1 MKGRHLSVYENLFK
15 CRQEF
20 GYYQTFQVAGTY
32 SHSFSKATLSKV
44 LRKVILENG
53 MLTCNVFPDG
63 KENMLRPVEKAIK
76 FEDVFLDLEDKY
88 ITDNL
93 LNEAGMKFL
102 NSFTFKLGVEEP
114 LFKVLY
120 NEKSSTLSAIFDHSI
135 YDGLNGNYFHEE
147 FIKYLRLMDSEDNEL
162 VSTLFDFSQDGDLLA
177 NELPPPVDAFM
188 TWDEPHN
195 ETFMNKV
202 PPYPKYPGRFLNTKE
217 VKDIAFKL
225 IKFNP
230 DELKVLLKKC
240 KEKQVTLTSYL
251 DIIFALSFKSV
262 YKDTYSVNKV
272 AIALRKF
279 IPWDKDYYI
288 WGNSPH
294 MGLNQNLHIESFNW
308 DDVIEFNK
316 NLKAT
321 ANNDKLLYEVRAWRD
336 ICGTGNESQFFDK
349 ALGKEKPESTKLSN
363 LGLIRIPADDK
374 SKHKLLDLVFSQ
386 DMSPAASDFMIGVVS
401 TELGGLSIVLSYF
414 EYDDGFDEGLV
425 DQFRDNIW
433 KYVQE

>member
-1 MKGRHLSVYENLFK
+1 MKGRHLSTYETLFK

-32 SHSFSKATLSKV
+32 SNSFSKNTLSKV

-53 MLTCNVFPDG
+53 MLSCNVFPDDQ
-63 KENMLRPVEKAIK
+63 KSLLRPVEKIT
-76 FEDVFLDLEDKY
+76 FDDVYVDLEDKY

-93 LNEAGMKFL
+93 LNEEGMKFL
-102 NSFTFKLGVEEP
+102 NSFTFQLGVEKA

-120 NEKSSTLSAIFDHSI
+120 NEKSSTLAAVFDHAVF
-135 YDGLNGNYFHEE
+135 DGINGNYFHEE
-147 FIKYLRLMDSEDNEL
+147 FIKYLRIMDSEDNEMES
-162 VSTLFDFSQDGDLLA
+162 VLFDLSTDETLLA
-177 NELPPPVDAFM
+177 NDLPPPIDAYM
-188 TWDEPHN
+188 KYDEPHN
-195 ETFMNKV
+195 ETFMSKV
-202 PPYPKYPGRFLNTKE
+202 PPYPRYSGRFLNTKD

-225 IKFNP
+225 LKFNP
-230 DELKVLLKKC
+230 DELKTLLKKC
-240 KEKQVTLTSYL
+240 KEKNVTLTSYL
-251 DIIFALSFKSV
+251 DVIFALTFQSV

-279 IPWDKDYYI
+279 IPWDKDYKI

-294 MGLNQNLHIESFNW
+294 MGLNQNLHIKSFSW

-336 ICGTGNESQFFDK
+336 VCGTGNESQFFDK
-349 ALGKEKPESTKLSN
+349 ALGKEKPETTKLSN
-363 LGLIRIPADDK
+363 LGLIRIPKDDG
-374 SKHKLLDLVFSQ
+374 SKFQLLDLVFSQ

-401 TELGGLSIVLSYF
+401 TELGGLSIIVSYF

-425 DQFRDNIW
+425 DQYRDNIW
-433 KYVQE
+433 KYIQE